1 MGYIAEVERLAKH
14 SSRATD
20 PDCDPRTNSINGC
33 WSPPLQDLPTA
44 HPDRQSYQAQL
55 LSSQKFVWPSHE
67 RRRCRQL
74 QAVSHTWRKDSWMG
88 LAAME
93 KDTDQ
98 KGGLDK
104 ANIDAPELAHWGRE
118 AQPFSKEAHD
128 WLINLIHN
136 RRVRAY
142 IYRRDQYDR
151 VVAQVYVRRWLFR
164 KDVGL
169 EMLRAGLATVYEAK
183 TGAEF
188 GTVEDK
194 YRAAE
199 QKARDS
205 KVGMWAKPTL
215 RQRLG
220 GAPTQPPESPRE
232 YKNRHNAAEKLKK
245 PG

>member
-1 MGYIAEVERLAKH
+1 MQLHIRIAGV
-14 SSRATD
+14 
-20 PDCDPRTNSINGC
+20 
-33 WSPPLQDLPTA
+33 
-44 HPDRQSYQAQL
+44 
-55 LSSQKFVWPSHE
+55 
-67 RRRCRQL
+67 
-74 QAVSHTWRKDSWMG
+74 
-88 LAAME
+88 
-93 KDTDQ
+93 
-98 KGGLDK
+98 
-104 ANIDAPELAHWGRE
+104 DAPELAHWGRE

-136 RRVRAY
+136 RRVRVY

-169 EMLRAGLATVYEAK
+169 QMLRAGLATVYEAK

-205 KVGMWAKPTL
+205 KVGMWAKPAL

-220 GAPTQPPESPRE
+220 SAPTQAPESPRE
-232 YKNRHNAAEKLKK
+232 YKNRHNAADKLKK
-245 PG
+245 AG